1 MTAATITGKV
11 VGTVETVGTMR
22 TVGAAA
28 TAATGTSAATP
39 FPPFWTYSSAVGKYS
54 RAVLKK
60 KKKNKKY
67 DVS

>member
-11 VGTVETVGTMR
+11 VGTVETVRTVR

-28 TAATGTSAATP
+28 RAETGTSAATP
-39 FPPFWTYSSAVGKYS
+39 FPTFWTYSSAVGKNS
-54 RAVLKK
+54 RAVL
-60 KKKNKKY
+60 KKNKKY